1 MIFPNR
7 WSLKDYQLLQNNLYE
22 NRDQKYRD
30 FSKKLIF
37 TEYAIIGVRTPI
49 LKKIAKEIAK
59 TDILSYFKV
68 SSDTSYEEILL
79 QAFVISSIQDVSL
92 AVQYFNLYIQKIDNW
107 ALCDSAVASLK
118 IVKENKELFY
128 LEIEKYLISENLFIV
143 RVGLVLLLNYYIED
157 DYSDKIF
164 YMIEN
169 LKREEYYINM
179 AVAWLL
185 SMCYIRFT
193 KETLSYL
200 KGSSLDLFAYN
211 KTISKICD
219 SYQVNSIEKEKL
231 KKLRK
236 KRKE

>member
-92 AVQYFNLYIQKIDNW
+92 AIQNFNWYIQKIDNW

-143 RVGLVLLLNYYIED
+143 RVGLVLLLNYYIEK
-157 DYSDKIF
+157 DYLDKIF
-164 YMIEN
+164 YMVEN

-185 SMCYIRFT
+185 SMCYLKFPR
-193 KETLSYL
+193 ETLSYL
-200 KGSSLDLFAYN
+200 KKSSLDLFTYN
-211 KTISKICD
+211 KAISKICD

>member
-68 SSDTSYEEILL
+68 SRDTSYEEILL

-128 LEIEKYLISENLFIV
+128 LEIKKYLISENLFIV
-143 RVGLVLLLNYYIED
+143 RVGLVLLLNYYIEK
-157 DYSDKIF
+157 DYLDKIF
-164 YMIEN
+164 YMVEN

-200 KGSSLDLFAYN
+200 KGSSLDLFTYN

>member
-200 KGSSLDLFAYN
+200 KGSSLDLFTYN

>member
-37 TEYAIIGVRTPI
+37 TEYAIGVRTPI

-92 AVQYFNLYIQKIDNW
+92 AIQNFNWYIQKIDNW

-143 RVGLVLLLNYYIED
+143 RVGLVLLLNYYIEK
-157 DYSDKIF
+157 DYLDKIF
-164 YMIEN
+164 YMVEN

-185 SMCYIRFT
+185 SMCYLKFPR
-193 KETLSYL
+193 ETLSYL
-200 KGSSLDLFAYN
+200 KKSSLDLFTYN
-211 KTISKICD
+211 KAISKICD
-219 SYQVNSIEKEKL
+219 SYQIKIDKQMYALYIKIV
-231 KKLRK
+231 KKN
-236 KRKE
+236 

>member
-68 SSDTSYEEILL
+68 SRDTSYEEILL

-128 LEIEKYLISENLFIV
+128 LEIKKYLISENLFIV
-143 RVGLVLLLNYYIED
+143 RVGLVLLLNYYIEK
-157 DYSDKIF
+157 DYLDKIF
-164 YMIEN
+164 YMVEN

-185 SMCYIRFT
+185 SMCYLKFPR
-193 KETLSYL
+193 ETLSYL
-200 KGSSLDLFAYN
+200 KGSSLDLFTYN
-211 KTISKICD
+211 KAISKICD